1 MIYIL
6 HRSCWVG
13 PGISTL
19 RTSPRMEVPLDSYK
33 IPFLTFNVS
42 NWNFLNGGGNDVEV
56 EMRSLITVISFSVVQ
71 ERSTACNGK
80 KRKFRCSNDLIRR
93 IDKVTSD
100 WDCVVILQHF
110 DRKTTAAER
119 IGLRWYVVIFS
130 CLVSIWRDYSIIFK
144 TSYNKKNQI
153 FQFYIHW
160 VCKGE
165 WQ

>member
-1 MIYIL
+1 MHHSIWKIWFVLGANKYL
-6 HRSCWVG
+6 ERLEKDWKARSE
-13 PGISTL
+13 
-19 RTSPRMEVPLDSYK
+19 SPYSLVLKHSKITVWLSYK

-119 IGLRWYVVIFS
+119 IGLRWYVVLFFLS
-130 CLVSIWRDYSIIFK
+130 CVDLTRLF
-144 TSYNKKNQI
+144 NH
-153 FQFYIHW
+153 F
-160 VCKGE
+160 
-165 WQ
+165 

>member
-1 MIYIL
+1 M
-6 HRSCWVG
+6 
-13 PGISTL
+13 
-19 RTSPRMEVPLDSYK
+19 
-33 IPFLTFNVS
+33 S

-56 EMRSLITVISFSVVQ
+56 EMRSFMTVISFSVVQ

-119 IGLRWYVVIFS
+119 IGLRWYVVILS
-130 CLVSIWRDYSIIFK
+130 CLVSIWRDYTQSPIIRNGPIRLGIEFWGKFK
-144 TSYNKKNQI
+144 KRALGRPDLRNAWKNLRNTERSD
-153 FQFYIHW
+153 FHS
-160 VCKGE
+160 
-165 WQ
+165 